1 MAFNKKVKL
10 IVKSSLKEDK
20 QNILSLGSYK
30 IDNIKYVR
38 SNSLYKLRKSVYS

>member
-10 IVKSSLKEDK
+10 IAKSTLKGDK
-20 QNILSLGSYK
+20 NKILALDNYK

-38 SNSLYKLRKSVYS
+38 SNSLYKLRKSIF